1 MKKTR
6 YTALVLA
13 FSALLLSSCTDPNP
27 SDPVTTD
34 GPAKPPIQSEE
45 TGTSDPTTDQGTDP
59 VTDPITDPPITPI
72 ESTSAP
78 DTVPPETDPP
88 VTFIPTDDYPAEY
101 AYGNYDFNA
110 LFPGTVLGETEMADD
125 EYRDGLVFLGDSTTY
140 GMMYYDI
147 LTDSQVWVPKNG
159 TLTMVNVQDA
169 KIWVADENAEMT
181 FTDALARK
189 KPKTLIVTLGVNG
202 ISWMGET
209 SFKNEYRKIL
219 DAVKTYSP
227 DTVVI
232 AQTIFPVT
240 PKYKL
245 QESINNK
252 KISQANVWIAEVA
265 VEYEIPFLNTAS
277 ILLNEHGYLKDGSD
291 SGDGMHLMPA
301 VYREILQYVLTHR
314 V

>member
-6 YTALVLA
+6 FTALVLA
-13 FSALLLSSCTDPNP
+13 FSALLLSSCTDSNP

-34 GPAKPPIQSEE
+34 DPAKPPIQSEE
-45 TGTSDPTTDQGTDP
+45 TGTSDPATDP
-59 VTDPITDPPITPI
+59 VTDPITDQPITPI

-147 LTDSQVWVPKNG
+147 LPDSQVWVPKNG